1 MSKMVR
7 YKLTKKWVKNDQ
19 KWRGKIG
26 TKNCSKINFSRGGP
40 AGSKSSKIDL
50 GGPGPQ
56 KQNFLKFP
64 HFLQK
69 LSTFGP
75 PKSTPIK
82 GPIGKPI
89 PHK

>member
-1 MSKMVR
+1 MSFS
-7 YKLTKKWVKNDQ
+7 T
-19 KWRGKIG
+19 GG
-26 TKNCSKINFSRGGP
+26 SRGQ
-40 AGSKSSKIDL
+40 KSSKIDL

-82 GPIGKPI
+82 GPIENAI